1 MALESLAGQDRP
13 LQRDFS
19 RESVTEGLP
28 DKIAD
33 YISGGVVDAIIKA
46 APRGRVAGETLVK
59 TGLAIV
65 AGEVTT
71 RAYADIP
78 KIVRSRRDFRCDEE

>member
-1 MALESLAGQDRP
+1 MPSDYLFAS
-13 LQRDFS
+13 
-19 RESVTEGLP
+19 ESVTEGHP

-46 APRGRVAGETLVK
+46 DPRGRVAVETLVK
-59 TGLAIV
+59 RGLAIV

-71 RAYADIP
+71 RAYVDIP
-78 KIVRSRRDFRCDEE
+78 KIVRSTRDFRYDEE